1 MRYISHSCYYVDGK
15 IGQVRGKFLVDT
27 GSSICVIPLK
37 LFDKLADRDI
47 LLKPT
52 DRKVQTA
59 DGNFLKLRGN
69 VCYMYKYSLIML
81 FLFKSSL

>member
-1 MRYISHSCYYVDGK
+1 M
-15 IGQVRGKFLVDT
+15 DT
-27 GSSICVIPLK
+27 GSSVCVIPVK

-47 LLKPT
+47 VLKPT

-69 VCYMYKYSLIML
+69 VCYKYSWIIL
-81 FLFKSSL
+81 FLIKSLLKQT